1 MTGSGGLRPAAVPG
15 PGASGH
21 NADMS
26 RVAKWI
32 GAALALLV
40 LVFAGVAFAL
50 QQWVGSADFR
60 GRAAQQASAALG
72 VPVELGHLAV
82 DMWPV
87 PAVAADRV
95 HVRSKPAITL
105 QRIEARPQWRALLQG
120 RLEIATLVVRDAVL
134 PEQALAAL
142 AAAGAAAGAGAGK
155 KGGRPPPSA
164 PDASMALL
172 PRRALLDGV
181 TWVPARGG
189 GSTID
194 AQLRIDD
201 DGLPG
206 EARIEVRR
214 GRFQGAKAALDR
226 APEGHWTLRA
236 DIGGGTVRGR
246 IQLQP
251 RPKAPPLVAAQL
263 DTTNVEV
270 AALTAPSRTLTGR
283 IEARTAMRVD
293 PAAQGG
299 IADGMSSETR
309 FTVRNAVVHGLD
321 LAQAVK
327 TVGLSRGG
335 ETALDTL
342 AGQVVTRGRSVQ
354 LSNLVATSGL
364 LSATGNVAMAPDRS
378 LSGRVTVDLAA
389 SAAGGAIGV
398 PLAVGGTLDAPSV
411 TLTRGALLGAALG
424 TAVAPGVGTGAGAK
438 LGDRIG
444 EGLRGLFGK

>member
-142 AAAGAAAGAGAGK
+142 AAAGAGAGK